1 MRPPRPARQPAVRRL
16 SLPGPTGLGGR
27 SVVSTMAG
35 PALGSDT
42 GLALQL
48 LQLLE
53 TENARLEAALE
64 WRRRELVFWQWMV
77 RRHPPPPPAC
87 PSPLHPSPPVPPLPF
102 PSPALPWPRQ
112 PWTLVGLPI
121 LQERREVLGMPPRP
135 TLKPVFH
142 LGLGF
147 RVWGS
152 FQTSVCPISTL
163 PSYWGD
169 PDSSGGLSLLEVWP
183 LCVPGIQAPWGEG
196 RSSPFCGLGVGAE
209 PCSLS
214 PLAGEPGPW
223 SRPGTATLLLT
234 EVSPCRTQSWMPAP
248 RRTHR
253 PRFCPGSL
261 SQRLEWRGCWRG
273 SCRPCKRSCGRRQK
287 PGGLPGRLR

>member
-1 MRPPRPARQPAVRRL
+1 MWRGVPSEGHQRLAPTRRTHGCGGHGGSWGGRRPGGPGLGVPEVRPPRPARQPAVRRL

-102 PSPALPWPRQ
+102 PSPPLPCP
-112 PWTLVGLPI
+112 G
-121 LQERREVLGMPPRP
+121 
-135 TLKPVFH
+135 H
-142 LGLGF
+142 
-147 RVWGS
+147 GS
-152 FQTSVCPISTL
+152 
-163 PSYWGD
+163 
-169 PDSSGGLSLLEVWP
+169 
-183 LCVPGIQAPWGEG
+183 
-196 RSSPFCGLGVGAE
+196 
-209 PCSLS
+209 
-214 PLAGEPGPW
+214 PGPW
-223 SRPGTATLLLT
+223 WVFLFSRR
-234 EVSPCRTQSWMPAP
+234 EERSWG
-248 RRTHR
+248 
-253 PRFCPGSL
+253 CPL
-261 SQRLEWRGCWRG
+261 AQ
-273 SCRPCKRSCGRRQK
+273 P
-287 PGGLPGRLR
+287 